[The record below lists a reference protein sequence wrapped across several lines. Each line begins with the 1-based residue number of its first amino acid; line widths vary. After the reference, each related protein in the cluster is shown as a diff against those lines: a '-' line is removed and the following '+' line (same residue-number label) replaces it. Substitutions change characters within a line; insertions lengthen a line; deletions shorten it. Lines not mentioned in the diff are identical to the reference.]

1 MAKVVGD
8 LHNCKREII
17 DEMEK
22 TVTSV
27 EHLIKETSNNLYQ
40 CSCGNFFK
48 LYGSYQTGKNT
59 AQVYLS
65 SVYPSKSEQR
75 ELGLLPPKKKHFW
88 NRSK

>member
-8 LHNCKREII
+8 LHNCQREIV
-17 DEMEK
+17 DEMER
-22 TVTSV
+22 TVTNAESFS
-27 EHLIKETSNNLYQ
+27 KETSNKLYQ
-40 CSCGNFFK
+40 CSCRKFFK
-48 LYGSYQTGKNT
+48 VYNSYQTGKNT

-65 SVYPSKSEQR
+65 NVYPSKSKQR